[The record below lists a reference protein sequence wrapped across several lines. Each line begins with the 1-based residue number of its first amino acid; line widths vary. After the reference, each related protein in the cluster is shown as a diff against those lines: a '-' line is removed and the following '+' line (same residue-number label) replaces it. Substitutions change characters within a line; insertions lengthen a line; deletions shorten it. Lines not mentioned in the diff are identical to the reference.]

1 MTVLPGRLPSR
12 IASPGRKGNRG
23 PGQGGNRGPGKIPSS
38 GTPVWTPQVAAWKPP
53 VPEPLPPAPLLK
65 PLDLLLLGF
74 LVAAQIWGR
83 LAGRPKSVATST
95 NLEYE
100 GRVNTSGNTSVT
112 VYRGI
117 YPTPSGSTSCSAM
130 KSIDG
135 TAVVWVTK
143 SVGPGATFELKP
155 SADKSSVCPGN
166 PKRQELWVGG
176 AMWTSFDAGT
186 WGTPF
191 WSPRI
196 VAAGGSSGVAWQ
208 PAPSIPEGWR
218 PDAVP
223 DSQTPEPALIPPTPV
238 PLPLPQVT
246 PGTPDQQPVTIPDV
260 VPIAPG
266 PAAPPVTQPLVPR
279 RTVPL
284 PIPGATPTQDGAIV
298 PQAPAPIAVTPSDAH
313 FPIPGGAPVLGN
325 GPQPKPEAIA
335 QELGRIEQK
344 LNILSNPNTDG
355 MGDGSDR
362 MALITNIL
370 GRLLE
375 FMTSITAGGGYSL
388 SSPCEVDEAGNP
400 IVNVVEYGGA
410 TDALGVLSNKIDA
423 LAGVMQVHKNLKQ
436 PICKQTPAVGEN
448 VTVNFVQ
455 VD

>member
-1 MTVLPGRLPSR
+1 VLVL
-12 IASPGRKGNRG
+12 
-23 PGQGGNRGPGKIPSS
+23 
-38 GTPVWTPQVAAWKPP
+38 
-53 VPEPLPPAPLLK
+53 
-65 PLDLLLLGF
+65 
-74 LVAAQIWGR
+74 AQIWGFFR
-83 LAGRPKSVATST
+83 KR
-95 NLEYE
+95 EQ
-100 GRVNTSGNTSVT
+100 
-112 VYRGI
+112 
-117 YPTPSGSTSCSAM
+117 
-130 KSIDG
+130 
-135 TAVVWVTK
+135 
-143 SVGPGATFELKP
+143 LKP
-155 SADKSSVCPGN
+155 SGTSPVQVQGTYGTYQVTTTYITDSSALVRCSDGAVISPASSTSSTSTTNVTGYGVQFVAGDVTRRSLCGPGTSTGSQIN
-166 PKRQELWVGG
+166 IGEFRAYNANGTLGSPTYRVAGALVGDVYNSTNSRTIRRRVLLDQITRNG
-176 AMWTSFDAGT
+176 VDL
-186 WGTPF
+186 TPYEVGD
-191 WSPRI
+191 P
-196 VAAGGSSGVAWQ
+196 V
-208 PAPSIPEGWR
+208 PTPEPETAPSISPPPRIPTPLVPAPVQPEQP
-218 PDAVP
+218 PDADP
-223 DSQTPEPALIPPTPV
+223 S
-238 PLPLPQVT
+238 
-246 PGTPDQQPVTIPDV
+246 V
-260 VPIAPG
+260 VPITPG
-266 PAAPPVTQPLVPR
+266 PTAPPAVQPRLPQRTLPPR
-279 RTVPL
+279 
-284 PIPGATPTQDGAIV
+284 IPGANATRDGVIV

-362 MALITNIL
+362 MALITNVL

-423 LAGVMQVHKNLKQ
+423 LAGVMQVHKDLKQ